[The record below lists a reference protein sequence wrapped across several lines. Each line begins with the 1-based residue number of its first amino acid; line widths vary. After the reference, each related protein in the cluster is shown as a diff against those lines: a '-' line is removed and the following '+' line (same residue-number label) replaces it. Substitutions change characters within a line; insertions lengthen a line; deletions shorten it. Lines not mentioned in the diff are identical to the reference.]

1 MSIDKLTVKNIGPIK
16 EAELDLRK
24 VTILIG
30 EQASGKSILAKL
42 IATFSEFSAIR
53 KGTLSSDYNL
63 NSYFNNNAEASF
75 KKENYSVQWIGKQ
88 YEKEKIERQYFNKAF
103 EDLLEKFYVA
113 DAHFNSAVHQNN
125 EIQVEYWNKILETT
139 LEELYIEVPQI
150 LYVPTER
157 LIISQIADLGYPEIN
172 NYFKRFFNRYRRK
185 ASALKKTSIDF
196 LKISYESIEGRDTIS
211 SDKDKYV
218 LDLKDASSGIQSVIP
233 IVVDVESINGK
244 NKYLSI
250 IEEPELNL
258 YPTTQKKLVEYLI
271 GKCTK
276 RDNQLIITT
285 HSPYILAALCNL
297 IESKNIVKQQ
307 PEQYDAVAKLV
318 PPQYW
323 LDFDDVAAYF
333 VGNGTVRSIRD
344 EEYQN
349 IDANP
354 LDDVSNDLGGIY
366 DQLLDLKYATTAK

>member
-53 KGTLSSDYNL
+53 KGSLSSDYNL
-63 NSYFNNNAEASF
+63 NSYFNNNAEASL
-75 KKENYSVQWIGKQ
+75 KKENYFVKWISKQ
-88 YEKEKIERQYFNKAF
+88 YENENIERKYFNKAF
-103 EDLLEKFYVA
+103 EDLLEKFYA
-113 DAHFNSAVHQNN
+113 AEAHFNTAVHQNN
-125 EIQVEYWNKILETT
+125 EIQVEYWNKILERI
-139 LEELYIEVPQI
+139 LDDLYIEIPQV
-150 LYVPTER
+150 LYIPTER
-157 LIISQIADLGYPEIN
+157 LIISQIADLGYPGTNI
-172 NYFKRFFNRYRRK
+172 YFRRFFNRYRRK
-185 ASALKKTSIDF
+185 ASALKKIGIDF
-196 LKISYESIEGRDTIS
+196 LKISFESIEGQDTIS

-271 GKCTK
+271 EKCTK

-297 IESKNIVKQQ
+297 IEAKNIVKHQ
-307 PEQYDAVAKLV
+307 PEQYNEVAKLV

-366 DQLLDLKYATTAK
+366 DQLLDLKYATTEK